1 MMKQK
6 ILQLNES
13 ERAWIKA
20 HLDAAAF
27 FVETYAP
34 TNKSDLLSLS
44 TLDRAFAAWIA
55 TEPTDGVH
63 INNVVN
69 AIGMAFGAKLVEGLG
84 FRWVVASDTQGTE
97 MAVYALPG
105 KGDVLVYPAN
115 FVAKRWEKREINFL
129 EPSYQKISE
138 DLARLKQSHTVK
150 AWWKIW

>member
-1 MMKQK
+1 MKQK
-6 ILQLNES
+6 ISQLNEN
-13 ERAWIKA
+13 EKAWIKGY
-20 HLDAAAF
+20 LDVAVS
-27 FVETYAP
+27 FVDTYAP
-34 TNKSDLLSLS
+34 TGNNDPLSLS
-44 TLDRAFAAWIA
+44 SMDSAFAAWIA
-55 TEPTDGVH
+55 TKPTDGVL
-63 INNVVN
+63 INDIVN
-69 AIGMAFGAKLVEGLG
+69 AIGMAFGTKLVDGLG
-84 FRWVVASDTQGTE
+84 FQWVVASDNQGTE